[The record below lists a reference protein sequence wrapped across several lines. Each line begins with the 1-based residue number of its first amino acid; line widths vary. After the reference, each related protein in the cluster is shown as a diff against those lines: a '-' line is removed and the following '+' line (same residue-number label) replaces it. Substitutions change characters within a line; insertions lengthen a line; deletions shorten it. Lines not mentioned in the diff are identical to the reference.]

1 VIEAKNGCTSGG
13 PTPAAVYT
21 VGGGSPIKQLPAC
34 GRKVTPHS
42 AGSTAAAAAASH
54 DRLLHNDV
62 NDDVWVGIGSL
73 LPVVS
78 AAQPDVLPASSP
90 ATPETVSTAAG
101 AAGRVRN
108 SVAVVD
114 RKSAGQLPE
123 APRQRHEVDDHPTEM
138 AAADDVD
145 AAEDGPTWVSNR
157 ECLRRAEKSAPGEV
171 RAASDVT

>member
-21 VGGGSPIKQLPAC
+21 VGGGSPIKQLPTC
-34 GRKVTPHS
+34 GRKVAPNS
-42 AGSTAAAAAASH
+42 VGSTTTSAASH
-54 DRLLHNDV
+54 DHLLHNDV

-78 AAQPDVLPASSP
+78 TAQPDVLPASSP

-108 SVAVVD
+108 SVAGVD
-114 RKSAGQLPE
+114 RKSAAHLPE
-123 APRQRHEVDDHPTEM
+123 APRQRHEVDDRHTEL

-171 RAASDVT
+171 RTALGAT